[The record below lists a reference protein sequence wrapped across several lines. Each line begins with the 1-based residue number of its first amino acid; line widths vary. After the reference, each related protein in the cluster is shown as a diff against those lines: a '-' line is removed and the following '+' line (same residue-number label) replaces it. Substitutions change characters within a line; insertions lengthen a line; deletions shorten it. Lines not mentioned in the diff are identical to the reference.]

1 MAKRPGREEEGGSRL
16 GPGAP
21 GHDPRLGPGASGHD
35 PPLGPEASTLDP
47 QRLPDEPPQERSLRP
62 GSLADFIGQASL
74 KDNLAILIGAAR
86 KRGDPL
92 EHLLF
97 YGPPGLGKTTLAH
110 LLAHEMDVPLV
121 ATSGPALE
129 RAGDLVGLLTSLTP
143 RGILFVDEIHRIPR
157 VVEEYLY
164 SAMEDGRL
172 DIVLDRGPAAR
183 SVRLNLV
190 PFTLVGATTRVGL
203 LTAPLRGRFGYT
215 GHLDFYPPEELRA
228 IVERAAG
235 VLRVVLDEE
244 SAALIAGRARGTPRI
259 ANRLLRRVR
268 DLADVQGAARVT
280 PEITRA
286 ALAMLRIDE
295 RGLHEMDRRLL
306 EALVLKFNGGPV
318 GLGTLAAVLGEEED
332 TLEDLLEPYL
342 MQQGYLER
350 TRRGRAATRLAF
362 EALGVDPGRAQER
375 LL

>member
-1 MAKRPGREEEGGSRL
+1 MAKQPQRETE
-16 GPGAP
+16 
-21 GHDPRLGPGASGHD
+21 
-35 PPLGPEASTLDP
+35 LDP
-47 QRLPDEPPQERSLRP
+47 QSRPEEPPQERSLRP
-62 GSLADFIGQASL
+62 ESLADFVGQASL

-110 LLAHEMDVPLV
+110 LLAHEMGVPLV

-143 RGILFVDEIHRIPR
+143 RGLLFVDEIHRIPR

-183 SVRLNLV
+183 SVRLNLA
-190 PFTLVGATTRVGL
+190 PFTLIGATTRVGL
-203 LTAPLRGRFGYT
+203 LTAPLRARFGFT
-215 GHLDFYPPEELRA
+215 GHLDFYPPEELRT

-235 VLRVVLDEE
+235 VLRVTLDGE
-244 SAALIAGRARGTPRI
+244 SAELIAARARGTPRI

-280 PEITRA
+280 AEITRA

-306 EALVLKFNGGPV
+306 EALVLKFGGGPV

-332 TLEDLLEPYL
+332 TLEDMLEPFL
-342 MQQGYLER
+342 LQQGYLER

-362 EALGVDPGRAQER
+362 ETLGVDPGTAQER

>member
-1 MAKRPGREEEGGSRL
+1 VLDEPL
-16 GPGAP
+16 
-21 GHDPRLGPGASGHD
+21 DPRRQTG
-35 PPLGPEASTLDP
+35 
-47 QRLPDEPPQERSLRP
+47 EPPHERSLRP
-62 GSLADFIGQASL
+62 ASLAEFTGQQSL
-74 KDNLAILIGAAR
+74 KDNLGILIGAAR

-92 EHLLF
+92 EHVLF

-110 LLAHEMDVPLV
+110 LLAREMDVPLI

-129 RAGDLVGLLTSLTP
+129 RASDLVGLLTSITP
-143 RGILFVDEIHRIPR
+143 RGLLFVDEIHRLPR

-164 SAMEDGRL
+164 SAMEDFRL

-183 SVRLNLV
+183 SVRLNLA

-203 LTAPLRGRFGYT
+203 LTAPLRGRFGYV
-215 GHLDFYPPEELRA
+215 GHLEFYPPEDLCAILLRA
-228 IVERAAG
+228 AS
-235 VLRVVLDEE
+235 VLGIVLDEA
-244 SAALIAGRARGTPRI
+244 SALTIATRARGTPRI

-268 DLADVQGAARVT
+268 DLADVQDVPRITAELART
-280 PEITRA
+280 
-286 ALAMLRIDE
+286 ALAMLRIDG
-295 RGLHEMDRRLL
+295 RGLHEMDRKLL
-306 EALVLKFNGGPV
+306 EVLVHKYGGGPV

-332 TLEDLLEPYL
+332 TIEDLLEPFL

-362 EALGVDPGRAQER
+362 EALGVTGAPPPDR

>member
-1 MAKRPGREEEGGSRL
+1 MSEAGRDRQDS
-16 GPGAP
+16 
-21 GHDPRLGPGASGHD
+21 
-35 PPLGPEASTLDP
+35 LDP

-62 GSLADFIGQASL
+62 GSLGEFIGQAAL
-74 KDNLAILIGAAR
+74 KENLAILIGAAR

-97 YGPPGLGKTTLAH
+97 YGPPGLGKTTLAY
-110 LLAHEMDVPLV
+110 LLAREMDVPLV

-129 RAGDLVGLLTSLTP
+129 RASDLVGLLTSLSP

-215 GHLDFYPPEELRA
+215 GHLDFYPPDELRQ

-235 VLRVVLDEE
+235 VLRVVLDDG
-244 SAALIAGRARGTPRI
+244 SATLISARARGTPRI

-268 DLADVQGAARVT
+268 DLADVQGAARIT
-280 PEITRA
+280 PEITRT
-286 ALAMLRIDE
+286 ALALLRIDE
-295 RGLHEMDRRLL
+295 HGLHEMDRRLL
-306 EALVLKFNGGPV
+306 EALIHKFAGGPV

-332 TLEDLLEPYL
+332 TIEDLLEPFL

-362 EALGVDPGRAQER
+362 ELLGVTPPVAQER